1 MATFPNG
8 KPADLPLAVALF
20 RKKTPHDF
28 FPAVDAHTLHATL
41 ARRNA
46 HPNLTENS
54 LLLVKALL
62 AALCGKVNGL
72 YDLANAVVVESDSPD
87 RQTQS
92 GKPAK
97 TSVALAKT
105 TGPFEVWSLFGSTY
119 HIGLAA
125 LGEAVVRANEAP
137 DLLDAWCALVEYR
150 LSVFPASFEWE
161 KLASL
166 HDFAFNELLLRAA
179 DELYFWTRYAN
190 AEQANCVADGPNDRI
205 ANAVVHKEI
214 PQHSRAGAPNLAD
227 LLLDPAKLRQRAQDL
242 GQPQPTP
249 PEPEA
254 TASRFAG
261 FYGPQLKQLVDAIT
275 RAVPTLL
282 YGPTG
287 TGKSVCEMEAMRLL
301 TTPPVSKSKRK
312 AAPTP
317 FAHERVDGK
326 EGMEDIDLIGAIVP
340 QGADRVWVDGPLAR
354 AFRRAQTEKVVLF
367 VDEITTIP
375 TAHTNLLKGAL
386 NPTPRKLLELQ
397 GVTPQGNSPSD
408 KFYYLEIPQTTEILT
423 APVENL
429 AVVAACNLGSQYA
442 VHPLDPAL
450 ERRFQFHLEFGYL
463 SIQDEANLI
472 AERTGLAPKLALACA
487 RVAAKTR
494 EKAEN
499 AEVADALDPASLLVW
514 AGEIAR
520 ANPKTAAEAQK
531 VFVETAR
538 YTWLP
543 RVVGRDHRGLVP
555 KAKAQGIEDAIIDQA
570 KTAFLNR

>member
-1 MATFPNG
+1 MPTFANHG
-8 KPADLPLAVALF
+8 KPTDLPLAVALF
-20 RKKTPHDF
+20 RKKSSHDF
-28 FPAVDAHTLHATL
+28 FPMVDAQTLHATL
-41 ARRNA
+41 ARRNT
-46 HPNLTENS
+46 HPNQSENS
-54 LLLVKALL
+54 MLLVKALL

-87 RQTQS
+87 RQTQR

-97 TSVALAKT
+97 TSVALAKA
-105 TGPFEVWSLFGSTY
+105 TGPLEVWSLFGSTY
-119 HIGLAA
+119 HVGLAA
-125 LGEAVVRANEAP
+125 LGEAVVRANEAR
-137 DLLDAWCALVEYR
+137 DLIDAWCDLVAYTANQYQTP
-150 LSVFPASFEWE
+150 FDWE
-161 KLASL
+161 ELANL
-166 HDFAFNELLLRAA
+166 HDPAFNEFLLRAA

-190 AEQANCVADGPNDRI
+190 AEAANCVASSPNDRLTNEI
-205 ANAVVHKEI
+205 THKEM
-214 PQHSRAGAPNLAD
+214 PTFGRFVGTSNLAA
-227 LLLDPAKLRQRAQDL
+227 LLLDPAKLRERAQ
-242 GQPQPTP
+242 GASASTAPTAP
-249 PEPEA
+249 APA
-254 TASRFAG
+254 TSFAG
-261 FYGPQLKQLVDAIT
+261 FHGPQLAQLVDAIT

-287 TGKSVCEMEAMRLL
+287 TGKSMCEQEAMRLL

-312 AAPTP
+312 APPPP

-340 QGADRVWVDGPLAR
+340 QGADRVWVDGPLTR

-367 VDEITTIP
+367 VDEITAIP

-429 AVVAACNLGSQYA
+429 MVVAACNLGSQYA

-463 SIQDEANLI
+463 AIQDEANLI

-514 AGEIAR
+514 AAEIAR
-520 ANPKTAAEAQK
+520 ANPQNATSAQK

-555 KAKAQGIEDAIIDQA
+555 KAKAQGIEDAISDQA
-570 KTAFLNR
+570 KTAFVK

>member
-8 KPADLPLAVALF
+8 KPTDLPLAVALF

-28 FPAVDAHTLHATL
+28 FPAVDARTLHATL

-46 HPNLTENS
+46 RPNQSENS

-72 YDLANAVVVESDSPD
+72 YDLANAVVVESASPD
-87 RQTQS
+87 RQTKS
-92 GKPAK
+92 GKPAH
-97 TSVALAKT
+97 TAVAVAKT

-119 HIGLAA
+119 HVGLAA
-125 LGEAVVRANEAP
+125 LGEAVVRVNEAK
-137 DLLDAWCALVEYR
+137 DLLDAWCDLVAYAAKTCR
-150 LSVFPASFEWE
+150 QSPLDWGDLANLRDPAFV
-161 KLASL
+161 
-166 HDFAFNELLLRAA
+166 ELLLRAA

-190 AEQANCVADGPNDRI
+190 AEPANCVADGPNDRI
-205 ANAVVHKEI
+205 ANAVVHKEM
-214 PQHSRAGAPNLAD
+214 PMFGRLAGTPNLAD
-227 LLLDPAKLRQRAQDL
+227 LLLDQAKLRERAQTTEVQPAPPAPAPV
-242 GQPQPTP
+242 GQ
-249 PEPEA
+249 
-254 TASRFAG
+254 FAG

-312 AAPTP
+312 AAPLP
-317 FAHERVDGK
+317 LAHERVDGK
-326 EGMEDIDLIGAIVP
+326 EGMEDIDLIGAIIP
-340 QGADRVWVDGPLAR
+340 QGEERVWVDGPLTR
-354 AFRRAQTEKVVLF
+354 AFRRAQGEKVVF
-367 VDEITTIP
+367 FADEITTIP

-386 NPTPRKLLELQ
+386 NPTPRGLLELQ

-408 KFYYLEIPQTTEILT
+408 RFYYLEIPQTTEILT

-429 AVVAACNLGSQYA
+429 SVVAACNLGSQYA

-463 SIQDEANLI
+463 LIQDEAELV

-514 AGEIAR
+514 AGEITR

-555 KAKAQGIEDAIIDQA
+555 RGKAQGIEDAIIDQA
-570 KTAFLNR
+570 KTAFVK